1 MFVYAAALVLVL
13 LFLSSAVKILN
24 EYERGVVFRLGRV
37 IGCKGPGLILLIP
50 AIDKMVR
57 VDLRVVAMDVPAQDV
72 ITRDNVTIKVSAVL
86 YFRVI
91 DPNRAI
97 VGVENYLYA
106 TSQLSQTTLRSVCGQ
121 AELDELLASR
131 EKINTHL
138 QEILDKDTEPWGVKV
153 AKVEIKN
160 IDLPQEM
167 QRAIAKQAEAERERR
182 AKVIGA
188 EGEFQAAQKL
198 SDAAKIIG
206 ENPIAL
212 QLRYLQT
219 LREVAAEN
227 NSTTIFPVPIDLLT
241 PFMQLA
247 KMVTPAPRRRSD
259 EVSSPFRGGDPRPL
273 RLRGGASAG
282 ACAPGRSSRVAAFHR
297 PGADAAGAHH
307 PSRSRRGIS
316 LRGDGDPVHP
326 CAPFA
331 RGIGSR
337 PRRGDDP
344 GVGRRR
350 EAGRRSGGSR
360 HLVRGRGTDP
370 VERVE
375 APRRRPRRG
384 GGAGPARREPES
396 GRTGPLPR
404 EERGAARRRR
414 GAVRDVR
421 RRRGQPGGRAAVP
434 PGGARG
440 DGGVRADVRRRGGR
454 EAARPR
460 V

>member
-37 IGCKGPGLILLIP
+37 IGSKGPGLILLIP
-50 AIDKMVR
+50 AVDKMVR

-121 AELDELLASR
+121 AELDELLAER
-131 EKINTHL
+131 EKINEHL

-182 AKVIGA
+182 AKVIGS

-198 SDAAKIIG
+198 SDAAKIIA

-219 LREVAAEN
+219 LREVASEN

-241 PFMQLA
+241 PFMQMA
-247 KMVTPAPRRRSD
+247 KMVTPAPPK
-259 EVSSPFRGGDPRPL
+259 EG
-273 RLRGGASAG
+273 
-282 ACAPGRSSRVAAFHR
+282 
-297 PGADAAGAHH
+297 
-307 PSRSRRGIS
+307 
-316 LRGDGDPVHP
+316 
-326 CAPFA
+326 
-331 RGIGSR
+331 
-337 PRRGDDP
+337 
-344 GVGRRR
+344 
-350 EAGRRSGGSR
+350 
-360 HLVRGRGTDP
+360 
-370 VERVE
+370 
-375 APRRRPRRG
+375 
-384 GGAGPARREPES
+384 
-396 GRTGPLPR
+396 
-404 EERGAARRRR
+404 
-414 GAVRDVR
+414 
-421 RRRGQPGGRAAVP
+421 
-434 PGGARG
+434 
-440 DGGVRADVRRRGGR
+440 
-454 EAARPR
+454 
-460 V
+460 

>member
-1 MFVYAAALVLVL
+1 MFTYAAALVLVL

-37 IGCKGPGLILLIP
+37 IGSKGPGLILLIP

-121 AELDELLASR
+121 AELDELLAER
-131 EKINTHL
+131 EKINAHL

-198 SDAAKIIG
+198 SDAAKIIA

-247 KMVTPAPRRRSD
+247 KMASPA
-259 EVSSPFRGGDPRPL
+259 
-273 RLRGGASAG
+273 
-282 ACAPGRSSRVAAFHR
+282 
-297 PGADAAGAHH
+297 
-307 PSRSRRGIS
+307 
-316 LRGDGDPVHP
+316 
-326 CAPFA
+326 
-331 RGIGSR
+331 
-337 PRRGDDP
+337 
-344 GVGRRR
+344 
-350 EAGRRSGGSR
+350 
-360 HLVRGRGTDP
+360 
-370 VERVE
+370 
-375 APRRRPRRG
+375 
-384 GGAGPARREPES
+384 
-396 GRTGPLPR
+396 
-404 EERGAARRRR
+404 
-414 GAVRDVR
+414 
-421 RRRGQPGGRAAVP
+421 P
-434 PGGARG
+434 PGGTTPPAG
-440 DGGVRADVRRRGGR
+440 
-454 EAARPR
+454 
-460 V
+460 